1 MPRQQS
7 IQYEMKKQALEGIT
21 DRDTQK
27 LYKKGIDR
35 FKGYMSEI
43 GLKAS
48 EVRADRVAAVQSFER
63 HLENEGKSP
72 HTIHA
77 YIAPVCKGLGI
88 KMSEIDK
95 PERTARS
102 ITKGRVEANAQGRRE
117 ADLEKNNRLVS
128 FQKVVGIRRSELA
141 DLKPSDICRTASG
154 DVYVHVRHGKGGK
167 EQYQYVLP
175 MDRDAVLSI
184 LNGSQSNS
192 RLFSDK
198 ELNNKIDMHS
208 MRAIQAQRAYG
219 YYADR
224 IQAEPS
230 FKVECIKKMLAYF
243 DRMNVHDKQ
252 YDARL
257 KAFKADILN
266 DNLTYRLRGD
276 NAQKARELG
285 LPLVYD
291 RVALSMVSVFHLAHW
306 RNDVTVKDYMVR

>member
-1 MPRQQS
+1 MARQQS
-7 IQYEMKKQALEGIT
+7 IQYEMKKTALEGIT

-27 LYKKGIDR
+27 LYTKGIDR
-35 FKGYMSEI
+35 FKNYMSEI

-63 HLENEGKSP
+63 YLENEGKSP
-72 HTIHA
+72 HTIHT
-77 YIAPVCKGLGI
+77 YIAPVCKGLGV

-95 PERTARS
+95 PVRTARS
-102 ITKGRVEANAQGRRE
+102 ITKGRIDANTQGRRE
-117 ADLEKNNRLVS
+117 AYLEKYERVVN
-128 FQKVVGIRRSELA
+128 FQKVVGLRRSELG
-141 DLKPSDICRTASG
+141 DLKTSDIVRTQSG
-154 DVYVHVRHGKGGK
+154 EVYVHVRQGKGGK

-175 MDRDAVLSI
+175 QDRETVLSI
-184 LNGSQSNS
+184 LNGAVEGSKIFSQE
-192 RLFSDK
+192 
-198 ELNNKIDMHS
+198 ELSNKIDMHS
-208 MRAIQAQRAYG
+208 MRADQAQRAYT
-219 YYADR
+219 YYASK
-224 IQAEPS
+224 IQSNPP
-230 FKVECIKKMLAYF
+230 FKVECVKKMLAYF
-243 DRMNVHDKQ
+243 DRMNTHDKR

-306 RNDVTVKDYMVR
+306 RNDVTVKDYMIR

>member
-1 MPRQQS
+1 MARQQS
-7 IQYEMKKQALEGIT
+7 IQFEMKKQALNGIT

-35 FKGYMSEI
+35 FKDYMNEI

-48 EVRADRVAAVQSFER
+48 EVRADRVAAVQSFEKY
-63 HLENEGKSP
+63 LENGGKSP

-77 YIAPVCKGLGI
+77 YIAPVCKGLGV

-95 PERTARS
+95 PVRTARS
-102 ITKGRVEANAQGRRE
+102 ITKGRIDANMQGRRE
-117 ADLEKNNRLVS
+117 ADLEKYERVVS
-128 FQKVVGIRRSELA
+128 FQKAVGIRRSELA
-141 DLKPSDICRTASG
+141 TLKASDICRTASG

-175 MDRDAVLSI
+175 MDRDAVLST

-198 ELNNKIDMHS
+198 ELNNKIDLHS
-208 MRAIQAQRAYG
+208 MRAVQAQRAYG

-243 DRMNVHDKQ
+243 DRMNTHDKR

-257 KAFKADILN
+257 KAFKDDISR
-266 DNLTYRLRGD
+266 DDFTYRLRGD

-306 RNDVTVKDYMVR
+306 RNDVTIKDYMIR